1 SFSTPQKVNN
11 FTSIVWHFR
20 FCQFVF
26 CMNLFFIFVH
36 LAADSLKLMTVP
48 SHRGVGGHPESQNVC
63 IDLQ

>member
-26 CMNLFFIFVH
+26 CMNLFFIFMH
-36 LAADSLKLMTVP
+36 LADDSLKLMTVLFE
-48 SHRGVGGHPESQNVC
+48 GGAAFGGGGS
-63 IDLQ
+63 DLR